1 VVGVVVVVLWALLGP
16 AASEGASVEIGP
28 EADLC
33 AEINALAPGDEL
45 VLRPGEY
52 RGPCTIRRG
61 GGPGAPTVIRAKDVA
76 DRPRIV
82 YGGATANVL
91 DVKADHV
98 TIRGLAFGPT
108 QRNVDGI
115 RIFSRAGVT
124 VEDCEFSGLGGIAV
138 VANSTSGRGIAEP
151 HPHGAR
157 AGRMGLA
164 FSGMCTYVVRRGGT
178 CDGTVQSQ
186 TRKMDVVVRSEL
198 EGLSREDSEAARSLS
213 RHLARADRE
222 REVQPLRAR

>member
-1 VVGVVVVVLWALLGP
+1 MRPRPVAGFVVVLMWALLGP
-16 AASEGASVEIGP
+16 SASEGVSAEIGP

-33 AEINALAPGDEL
+33 AEINALAPGGEL

-52 RGPCTIRRG
+52 RGPCTVRRG
-61 GGPGAPTVIRAKDVA
+61 GLPAAPTVIRAKALA

-82 YGGATANVL
+82 YGGTTANVL

-124 VEDCEFSGLGGIAV
+124 VEDCEFSGLG
-138 VANSTSGRGIAEP
+138 
-151 HPHGAR
+151 
-157 AGRMGLA
+157 
-164 FSGMCTYVVRRGGT
+164 
-178 CDGTVQSQ
+178 
-186 TRKMDVVVRSEL
+186 
-198 EGLSREDSEAARSLS
+198 
-213 RHLARADRE
+213 
-222 REVQPLRAR
+222 

>member
-1 VVGVVVVVLWALLGP
+1 MSVFLGVSP
-16 AASEGASVEIGP
+16 SQGASVEIGP

-52 RGPCTIRRG
+52 RGPCTVRRG
-61 GGPGAPTVIRAKDVA
+61 GLPGAPRVIRAKDLA

-108 QRNVDGI
+108 QRNVVPVYSRTEI
-115 RIFSRAGVT
+115 ACIF
-124 VEDCEFSGLGGIAV
+124 AV
-138 VANSTSGRGIAEP
+138 MT
-151 HPHGAR
+151 
-157 AGRMGLA
+157 
-164 FSGMCTYVVRRGGT
+164 
-178 CDGTVQSQ
+178 Q
-186 TRKMDVVVRSEL
+186 
-198 EGLSREDSEAARSLS
+198 
-213 RHLARADRE
+213 
-222 REVQPLRAR
+222 